1 MSLSAITYPP
11 GLGAIHEGLALVI
24 MDLWGC
30 MHDGVKVYPAALN
43 ALRELKRAGIP
54 VALVSNAP
62 RRTSLVK
69 PRMDQL
75 GITSDLY
82 AGIYTSGEVI
92 WQLMQAR
99 QDPAYAKLGRKAY
112 MIAAGEDARFLEGLD
127 ATLTEDVETAD
138 FLLVIGIADEH
149 VKVQDFAGL
158 LARAK
163 ARGLPLICANPDL
176 IVHRGGVAEICAGAI
191 AEEYARLGGEVLIEG
206 KPHPGIYRR
215 VLADF
220 GITDPSRVI
229 GVGDALRTDVA
240 GAAGVGAKSLFIAGG
255 IHHGDLLRDGVIDR
269 SVLEHLTHQV
279 PRPTYA
285 LPYLAW

>member
-1 MSLSAITYPP
+1 MSLSAITYPQ

-43 ALRELKRAGIP
+43 ALSELKRAGIP

-99 QDPAYAKLGRKAY
+99 QDPAYAKLGRNAY
-112 MIAAGEDARFLEGLD
+112 MIASGEDARFLEGLD
-127 ATLTEDVETAD
+127 ATLTADIEAAD

-158 LARAK
+158 LTRAK

-220 GITDPSRVI
+220 GIKDPARVI

-269 SVLEHLTHQV
+269 QVLEHLTHQA

>member
-1 MSLSAITYPP
+1 MSLSAITYPE
-11 GLGAIHEGLALVI
+11 GLGAIHQGLELVI

-30 MHDGVKVYPAALN
+30 MHDGVTVYPAALE
-43 ALRELKRAGIP
+43 ALKQLKRAGIP

-62 RRTSLVK
+62 RRTELVR
-69 PRMDQL
+69 PRMDKL
-75 GITSDLY
+75 GITADLY
-82 AGIYTSGEVI
+82 ADIYTSGEVI

-99 QDPAYAKLGRKAY
+99 KDPAYASLGTRAF
-112 MIAAGEDARFLEGLD
+112 MIASGEDARFLEGLD
-127 ATLTEDVETAD
+127 ATLTDNVETAD
-138 FLLVIGIADEH
+138 FLLVIGVADEH
-149 VKVQDFAGL
+149 VTVQDFAAL
-158 LARAK
+158 LTRAK
-163 ARGLPLICANPDL
+163 ARNLPLICANPDL

-191 AEEYARLGGEVLIEG
+191 AEEYVRLGGKVLIEG
-206 KPHPGIYRR
+206 KPHPGIYRQ

-220 GITDPSRVI
+220 KITDPSRVI

-255 IHHGDLLRDGVIDR
+255 IHHGDLLRDGAIDR

>member
-11 GLGAIHEGLALVI
+11 GLGAIHEGLTLVI

-43 ALRELKRAGIP
+43 ALTELKRAGIP

-92 WQLMQAR
+92 WQLMAAR
-99 QDPAYAKLGRKAY
+99 QDSAYAKLGRKAY
-112 MIAAGEDARFLEGLD
+112 MIASGEDARFLEGLD
-127 ATLTEDVETAD
+127 ATLTTDIEAAD

-163 ARGLPLICANPDL
+163 ARNLPLICANPDL

-215 VLADF
+215 VFADF

-269 SVLEHLTHQV
+269 NVLEHLTHQV